1 MSVSPGKLPRWRS
14 IEHRVGLLIPSS
26 NSLIE
31 PEYYAVMPPSVSVHF
46 ARLTMTEVSADG
58 IARQDADV
66 IAQSQMLAT
75 ANVEVIL
82 FCITAA
88 SFYMGLDYDAKLK
101 RRIEAES
108 GKPALTAARTVIDAL
123 RVLDVRRIALATP
136 FVPKGTDRGRRFF
149 EANGFDVVA
158 AEGLDYTDNFSIA
171 LIDPETVR
179 DLVRRVDTDTA
190 EAIII
195 PGGNMPCLSIV
206 EEMETELGKPVVTTN
221 QAGIWALLRH
231 LGTGDRVDGAGR
243 LLREHLAG

>member
-1 MSVSPGKLPRWRS
+1 MSVSPGGHPRWRN

-66 IAQSQMLAT
+66 IVQSQMLAT

-206 EEMETELGKPVVTTN
+206 EEMEAELGKPVVTTN

-231 LGTGDRVDGAGR
+231 LGAVDRVDGTGR

>member
-1 MSVSPGKLPRWRS
+1 MPVNHGNLPSWRS

-31 PEYYAVMPPSVSVHF
+31 PEYYAVMPPSISVHF

-88 SFYMGLDYDAKLK
+88 SFYMGLDYDAELK

-123 RVLDVRRIALATP
+123 RILDVCRIALATP
-136 FVPKGTDRGRRFF
+136 FVPKGTDRARQFF

-171 LIDPETVR
+171 LIEPETVR

-190 EAIII
+190 QAIII

-206 EEMETELGKPVVTTN
+206 
-221 QAGIWALLRH
+221 
-231 LGTGDRVDGAGR
+231 
-243 LLREHLAG
+243 